1 MNNNKNTNKPG
12 SDSSFKEIDKLPKN
26 VKDLATLIAG
36 PLLKSLQEAAGK
48 APEQASQTQKE
59 SKQPISSKNK

>member
-1 MNNNKNTNKPG
+1 MNDNKNTKQPG
-12 SDSSFKEIDKLPKN
+12 SDSSFEEIDKLPKD

-36 PLLKSLQEAAGK
+36 PLLKSLQAAAGK
-48 APEQASQTQKE
+48 TIDESSQTQKE